1 MKKFYSLFAA
11 VILAATVNAQEV
23 FYSENMGTPT
33 TTTPISS
40 NVFQVGAPVTYSGTA
55 EVRNTSPSTGY
66 SGASGAGTIFLNGV
80 NKDFLISGIDSSN
93 YADITMSFGHNKA
106 TNASSNEMTV
116 EVSADGT
123 TWTLLTYTRPTG
135 SGSNGWLLITPT
147 GVIPATQNLRI
158 RFNSTISNAQFRLD
172 DVVLS
177 GTNTTLATEVVNSTK
192 VNLVKNTVV
201 GNAIMFAAKAD
212 VQILNMNGQVVKT
225 ASVNENTS
233 LEVSSLAKG
242 MYVVTA
248 TVNGKAVSQKIIKK

>member
-33 TTTPISS
+33 ATTPIAT

-66 SGASGAGTIFLNGV
+66 SGASGAGTVFLNGV
-80 NKDFLISGIDSSN
+80 NKDFLISGIDTTN
-93 YADITMSFGHNKA
+93 YTNITMSFGHNKA

-116 EVSADGT
+116 EVSADGS
-123 TWTLLTYTRPTG
+123 TWTMLNYTRPTG
-135 SGSNGWLLITPT
+135 SGSNGWLLIAPT
-147 GVIPATQNLRI
+147 GIIPTTQNLRI

-177 GTNTTLATEVVNSTK
+177 GTNTTLASGNVNVKKAS
-192 VNLVKNTVV
+192 LVKNTVV
-201 GNAIMFAAKAD
+201 GNSIMFNSKAD
-212 VQILNMNGQVVKT
+212 IKILNMNGQVVKT

-248 TVNGKAVSQKIIKK
+248 NVNGKAVSQKIIKK

>member
-1 MKKFYSLFAA
+1 MKKIYSLFAA

-192 VNLVKNTVV
+192 VYLIKNTIV
-201 GNAIMFAAKAD
+201 GNNIMFAAKAD
-212 VQILNMNGQVVKT
+212 IKILNMNGQVVKT

-248 TVNGKAVSQKIIKK
+248 SVNGKAVSQKIVKK